1 MCCCCCKCAFELHPC
16 AVFVANA
23 MKPDG
28 KSRGRS
34 LERAAVRLAK
44 PRCKTLPTPRSETCE
59 RCGSPVR
66 NWRKCPV
73 CNWQP
78 LDPICLKLHL
88 DTDVYQ
94 CQAVFLR
101 GIFTNWRGAMKR
113 DEEIRGRSLERLA
126 VWLARSRCKTLLT
139 PRSKTCERCGSPVR
153 HRRKCPIWY
162 WQPLGHIYL
171 NTILVWLICSVSKR
185 FSC

>member
-1 MCCCCCKCAFELHPC
+1 
-16 AVFVANA
+16 
-23 MKPDG
+23 MKRDG
-28 KSRGRS
+28 ESRGRS
-34 LERAAVRLAK
+34 LERADVRLAR
-44 PRCKTLPTPRSETCE
+44 PRCKTLPTPRMKTCE

-94 CQAVFLR
+94 CQAVLLR

-113 DEEIRGRSLERLA
+113 DEEIRGRSLRD
-126 VWLARSRCKTLLT
+126 LLFGW
-139 PRSKTCERCGSPVR
+139 PGRVVR
-153 HRRKCPIWY
+153 HCSRRVVRHASVVVR
-162 WQPLGHIYL
+162 LF
-171 NTILVWLICSVSKR
+171 LIRMSISVRRHCCAGSSR
-185 FSC
+185 IGVTRG